1 MMCLN
6 GVGERFM
13 MLTRKSRVKICTE
26 WYISIR
32 KSKHKKVMKYTK
44 IVIVALRKLIFSA
57 TFSISK
63 IFFY

>member
-1 MMCLN
+1 
-6 GVGERFM
+6 M

-44 IVIVALRKLIFSA
+44 VVIVALRKLIFSA